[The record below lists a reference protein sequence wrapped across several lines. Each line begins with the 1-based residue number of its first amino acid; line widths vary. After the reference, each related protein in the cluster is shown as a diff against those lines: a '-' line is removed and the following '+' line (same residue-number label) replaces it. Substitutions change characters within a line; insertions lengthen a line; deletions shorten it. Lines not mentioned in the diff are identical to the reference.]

1 MLQEFN
7 CVIFGFSSMA
17 ELFEHPRFIA
27 IDGPIRVGKSTLAR
41 ILAET
46 LHARRIVE
54 PENNP
59 FLDRFYQEMSGMALA
74 TQMWFLVER
83 YDQMRQAAKDL
94 AGSDPWPIVADY
106 LFEKDKLFAYIN
118 LSDAELALYNR
129 YYQDFRTEVPTPDL
143 VIYLQA
149 SPEVLKQR
157 LKRKG
162 LTQEQAISDA
172 YIEQVAKA
180 YEHFFFHY
188 TASDLLVVDTS
199 EIDFVNR
206 EQDLALL
213 LKRLSEPIKGK
224 QYFLPPPTRGTAADA
239 CGPQGVG
246 GTAHSAR
253 CTGAGATPGGWATPE
268 AWAQK
273 MGHLEIQAILKQNS
287 GIELRG
293 QYGQYFAGSIGRTAY
308 IGLRY

>member
-1 MLQEFN
+1 
-7 CVIFGFSSMA
+7 MA
-17 ELFEHPRFIA
+17 DLFEQPRFIA
-27 IDGPIRVGKSTLAR
+27 IEGPIRVGKSTLAG

-46 LHARRIVE
+46 LQARRIVE

-74 TQMWFLVER
+74 TQMWFLIER
-83 YDQMRQAAKDL
+83 YDQMRPLAKEL
-94 AGSDPWPIVADY
+94 SGSDPRPIVSDY

-118 LSDAELALYNR
+118 LTDAELALYNR
-129 YYQDFRTEVPTPDL
+129 YYQTFRNEVPTPDL

-149 SPEVLKQR
+149 SPEILKQR
-157 LKRKG
+157 LRRKG
-162 LTQEQAISDA
+162 LTQEQAISDE

-224 QYFLPPPTRGTAADA
+224 QYFLPPAT
-239 CGPQGVG
+239 QGN
-246 GTAHSAR
+246 
-253 CTGAGATPGGWATPE
+253 GA
-268 AWAQK
+268 
-273 MGHLEIQAILKQNS
+273 
-287 GIELRG
+287 
-293 QYGQYFAGSIGRTAY
+293 
-308 IGLRY
+308 

>member
-1 MLQEFN
+1 
-7 CVIFGFSSMA
+7 MA
-17 ELFEHPRFIA
+17 DLFEQPRFIA
-27 IDGPIRVGKSTLAR
+27 IEGPIRVGKSTLAG

-46 LHARRIVE
+46 LQARRIVE
-54 PENNP
+54 PEDNP

-83 YDQMRQAAKDL
+83 YDQMRQLAKDL

-106 LFEKDKLFAYIN
+106 VFEKDKLFAYIN
-118 LSDAELALYNR
+118 LTDAELALYNR
-129 YYQDFRTEVPTPDL
+129 YYQTFRNEVPTPDL

-157 LKRKG
+157 LRRKG
-162 LTQEQAISDA
+162 LTQEQAISDE

-206 EQDLALL
+206 NQDLALL

-224 QYFLPPPTRGTAADA
+224 QYFLPPPT
-239 CGPQGVG
+239 QGN
-246 GTAHSAR
+246 
-253 CTGAGATPGGWATPE
+253 GA
-268 AWAQK
+268 
-273 MGHLEIQAILKQNS
+273 
-287 GIELRG
+287 
-293 QYGQYFAGSIGRTAY
+293 
-308 IGLRY
+308 

>member
-1 MLQEFN
+1 M
-7 CVIFGFSSMA
+7 
-17 ELFEHPRFIA
+17 IA
-27 IDGPIRVGKSTLAR
+27 IEGPLRVGKSTLAR

-46 LHARRIVE
+46 LQARRIVE
-54 PENNP
+54 PEDNP
-59 FLDRFYQEMSGMALA
+59 FLDRFYQELSGMALA

-83 YDQMRQAAKDL
+83 YQQMRQAAKDL
-94 AGSDPWPIVADY
+94 AEASSPIVADY

-118 LSDAELALYNR
+118 LSDAELELYNR
-129 YYQDFRTEVPTPDL
+129 YYQLFRGEVPVPDL

-162 LTQEQAISDA
+162 LSQEQAISDE

-206 EQDLALL
+206 PEDLALL
-213 LKRLSEPIKGK
+213 LKRLSEPIRGK
-224 QYFLPPPTRGTAADA
+224 QYFLPPPTL
-239 CGPQGVG
+239 P
-246 GTAHSAR
+246 
-253 CTGAGATPGGWATPE
+253 GA
-268 AWAQK
+268 
-273 MGHLEIQAILKQNS
+273 
-287 GIELRG
+287 
-293 QYGQYFAGSIGRTAY
+293 
-308 IGLRY
+308 

>member
-1 MLQEFN
+1 
-7 CVIFGFSSMA
+7 MA
-17 ELFEHPRFIA
+17 EPFEQPRFIA
-27 IDGPIRVGKSTLAR
+27 IDGPIRVGKSTLAG
-41 ILAET
+41 ILAEN

-118 LSDAELALYNR
+118 LGDAELTLYNR

-143 VIYLQA
+143 VIYLHA

-157 LKRKG
+157 LRRKG
-162 LTQEQAISDA
+162 LIQEQAISDV

-224 QYFLPPPTRGTAADA
+224 QYFLPPPT
-239 CGPQGVG
+239 QG
-246 GTAHSAR
+246 
-253 CTGAGATPGGWATPE
+253 TGA
-268 AWAQK
+268 
-273 MGHLEIQAILKQNS
+273 
-287 GIELRG
+287 
-293 QYGQYFAGSIGRTAY
+293 
-308 IGLRY
+308 

>member
-1 MLQEFN
+1 MSE
-7 CVIFGFSSMA
+7 IF
-17 ELFEHPRFIA
+17 EVPRFIA
-27 IDGPIRVGKSTLAR
+27 IEGPLRVGKSTLAR

-46 LHARRIVE
+46 LKARRVVE
-54 PENNP
+54 PEDNP
-59 FLDRFYQEMSGMALA
+59 FLDRFYQELGGMGLA

-83 YDQMRQAAKDL
+83 YEQMRQTAKDL
-94 AGSDPWPIVADY
+94 ADVSSPIVADY

-129 YYQDFRTEVPTPDL
+129 YYQMFRGEVPAPDL

-157 LKRKG
+157 LRRKG
-162 LTQEQAISDA
+162 LSQEQAISDE

-199 EIDFVNR
+199 EIDFVNKA
-206 EQDLALL
+206 EDLALL

-224 QYFLPPPTRGTAADA
+224 QYFLPPHTLP
-239 CGPQGVG
+239 GV
-246 GTAHSAR
+246 
-253 CTGAGATPGGWATPE
+253 
-268 AWAQK
+268 
-273 MGHLEIQAILKQNS
+273 
-287 GIELRG
+287 
-293 QYGQYFAGSIGRTAY
+293 
-308 IGLRY
+308 

>member
-1 MLQEFN
+1 
-7 CVIFGFSSMA
+7 MA
-17 ELFEHPRFIA
+17 DLFEQPRFIA
-27 IDGPIRVGKSTLAR
+27 IEGPIRVGKSTLAG

-46 LHARRIVE
+46 LQARRIVE
-54 PENNP
+54 PEDNP

-83 YDQMRQAAKDL
+83 YDQMRQLAKDL
-94 AGSDPWPIVADY
+94 ASSDPWPIVADY
-106 LFEKDKLFAYIN
+106 VFEKDKLFAYIN
-118 LSDAELALYNR
+118 LTDAELALYN
-129 YYQDFRTEVPTPDL
+129 YQTFRNEVPTPDL

-157 LKRKG
+157 LRRKG
-162 LTQEQAISDA
+162 LTQEQAISDE

-224 QYFLPPPTRGTAADA
+224 QYFLPPAT
-239 CGPQGVG
+239 QGN
-246 GTAHSAR
+246 
-253 CTGAGATPGGWATPE
+253 GA
-268 AWAQK
+268 
-273 MGHLEIQAILKQNS
+273 
-287 GIELRG
+287 
-293 QYGQYFAGSIGRTAY
+293 
-308 IGLRY
+308 

>member
-1 MLQEFN
+1 
-7 CVIFGFSSMA
+7 MA
-17 ELFEHPRFIA
+17 DLFEQPRFIA
-27 IDGPIRVGKSTLAR
+27 IEGPIRVGKSTLAG

-54 PENNP
+54 PEDNP

-83 YDQMRQAAKDL
+83 YDQMRQLAKDL

-106 LFEKDKLFAYIN
+106 VFEKDKLFAYIN
-118 LSDAELALYNR
+118 LTDAELALYNR
-129 YYQDFRTEVPTPDL
+129 YYQTFRNEVPTPDL

-157 LKRKG
+157 LRRKG
-162 LTQEQAISDA
+162 LTQEQAISDE

-206 EQDLALL
+206 NQDLALL

-224 QYFLPPPTRGTAADA
+224 QYFLPPPT
-239 CGPQGVG
+239 QGN
-246 GTAHSAR
+246 
-253 CTGAGATPGGWATPE
+253 GA
-268 AWAQK
+268 
-273 MGHLEIQAILKQNS
+273 
-287 GIELRG
+287 
-293 QYGQYFAGSIGRTAY
+293 
-308 IGLRY
+308 

>member
-1 MLQEFN
+1 
-7 CVIFGFSSMA
+7 MA
-17 ELFEHPRFIA
+17 EPFEQPRFIA
-27 IDGPIRVGKSTLAR
+27 IDGPIRVGKSTLAG
-41 ILAET
+41 ILAEN

-143 VIYLQA
+143 VIYLHA

-157 LKRKG
+157 LRRKG
-162 LTQEQAISDA
+162 LTQEQAISDV

-224 QYFLPPPTRGTAADA
+224 QYFLPPPT
-239 CGPQGVG
+239 QG
-246 GTAHSAR
+246 
-253 CTGAGATPGGWATPE
+253 TGA
-268 AWAQK
+268 
-273 MGHLEIQAILKQNS
+273 
-287 GIELRG
+287 
-293 QYGQYFAGSIGRTAY
+293 
-308 IGLRY
+308 

>member
-1 MLQEFN
+1 
-7 CVIFGFSSMA
+7 
-17 ELFEHPRFIA
+17 
-27 IDGPIRVGKSTLAR
+27 
-41 ILAET
+41 LAET
-46 LHARRIVE
+46 LHAHRIVE

-106 LFEKDKLFAYIN
+106 LFEKDKIFAYIN

-129 YYQDFRTEVPTPDL
+129 YYNDFRNEVPAPDL

-162 LTQEQAISDA
+162 VTQEQAISDA

-224 QYFLPPPTRGTAADA
+224 QYFRPPPTAGT
-239 CGPQGVG
+239 G
-246 GTAHSAR
+246 G
-253 CTGAGATPGGWATPE
+253 
-268 AWAQK
+268 
-273 MGHLEIQAILKQNS
+273 
-287 GIELRG
+287 
-293 QYGQYFAGSIGRTAY
+293 
-308 IGLRY
+308 

>member
-1 MLQEFN
+1 
-7 CVIFGFSSMA
+7 MA
-17 ELFEHPRFIA
+17 DFFEPPRFIA
-27 IDGPIRVGKSTLAR
+27 IEGPIRVGKSTLAG

-46 LHARRIVE
+46 LHAQRIVE

-59 FLDRFYQEMSGMALA
+59 FLDRFYQGMSGMALA

-129 YYQDFRTEVPTPDL
+129 YYQDFRNEVPTPDL

-224 QYFLPPPTRGTAADA
+224 QYFLPPPTAGN
-239 CGPQGVG
+239 G
-246 GTAHSAR
+246 G
-253 CTGAGATPGGWATPE
+253 
-268 AWAQK
+268 
-273 MGHLEIQAILKQNS
+273 
-287 GIELRG
+287 
-293 QYGQYFAGSIGRTAY
+293 
-308 IGLRY
+308 

>member
-1 MLQEFN
+1 
-7 CVIFGFSSMA
+7 MA
-17 ELFEHPRFIA
+17 ELLEGPQFIA
-27 IDGPIRVGKSTLAR
+27 IEGPIRVGKSTLAG

-46 LHARRIVE
+46 LNARRVVE

-59 FLDRFYQEMSGMALA
+59 FLDRFYQETCGMSLA
-74 TQMWFLVER
+74 TQMWFLMER
-83 YDQMRQAAKDL
+83 YSQMRQAANDL
-94 AGSDPWPIVADY
+94 AGNPAPIIADY

-118 LSDAELALYNR
+118 LTDAELELYNR
-129 YYQDFRTEVPTPDL
+129 YYQLFRPDVPNPDL
-143 VIYLQA
+143 VIYLHA

-162 LTQEQAISDA
+162 LTQEQDISDA

-206 EQDLALL
+206 EQDLDLL

-224 QYFLPPPTRGTAADA
+224 QYFLPPPALET
-239 CGPQGVG
+239 GV
-246 GTAHSAR
+246 
-253 CTGAGATPGGWATPE
+253 
-268 AWAQK
+268 
-273 MGHLEIQAILKQNS
+273 
-287 GIELRG
+287 
-293 QYGQYFAGSIGRTAY
+293 
-308 IGLRY
+308 

>member
-1 MLQEFN
+1 
-7 CVIFGFSSMA
+7 MA
-17 ELFEHPRFIA
+17 DLFEQPRFIA
-27 IDGPIRVGKSTLAR
+27 IEGPIRVGKSTLAG

-46 LHARRIVE
+46 LNARRIVE

-83 YDQMRQAAKDL
+83 YDQMRPLAKDL
-94 AGSDPWPIVADY
+94 AGSDPRPVVSDY
-106 LFEKDKLFAYIN
+106 VFEKDKLFAYIN
-118 LSDAELALYNR
+118 LTDAELALYNR
-129 YYQDFRTEVPTPDL
+129 YYQTFRNEVPTPDL

-157 LKRKG
+157 LRRKG
-162 LTQEQAISDA
+162 LTQEQAISDE

-206 EQDLALL
+206 NQDLALL

-224 QYFLPPPTRGTAADA
+224 QYFLPPPT
-239 CGPQGVG
+239 QGN
-246 GTAHSAR
+246 
-253 CTGAGATPGGWATPE
+253 GA
-268 AWAQK
+268 
-273 MGHLEIQAILKQNS
+273 
-287 GIELRG
+287 
-293 QYGQYFAGSIGRTAY
+293 
-308 IGLRY
+308 